1 MTQDYFYAKWTRLKQ
16 VNMLSA
22 GYEINKLTC
31 RGLRVASRICKWC
44 DTPHQK
50 HQTTHPPPKQVS
62 DATHL
67 AKIPNHFLPP
77 PKQTHLRVVNQRGSL
92 SAFGKNQH
100 FDRNA
105 QFWPKLTSF
114 GKKISQDLSAER
126 PSFYQ
131 NTFFR
136 SLSAL
141 SVAFGFRPK
150 LQISKPPLSVSARTL
165 SVDHR

>member
-50 HQTTHPPPKQVS
+50 HQTTHPPPRQVS

-77 PKQTHLRVVNQRGSL
+77 PKQTHLRVVNQAAS
-92 SAFGKNQH
+92 
-100 FDRNA
+100 
-105 QFWPKLTSF
+105 
-114 GKKISQDLSAER
+114 
-126 PSFYQ
+126 
-131 NTFFR
+131 
-136 SLSAL
+136 
-141 SVAFGFRPK
+141 FGFRQKSAFRPK
-150 LQISKPPLSVSARTL
+150 CPILAEINLFRQENISRSFGRKTFLLPKYLLSVSFGSFGCFRLLAEI
-165 SVDHR
+165 VDL